1 MALRGIYERPAGNYS
16 ARYQSQYQDYDSFY
30 TNPLSPSLLS
40 IPLPL
45 LLLPH
50 LFLFLLLPLSKRF
63 KEVAWVFV
71 ELPSPFPPPPLLFAR
86 GNHHRVI
93 QDDFHSRSLPK
104 RRSFLSRCFSS
115 VPFFS
120 LSLLLLFS
128 FLFFSFFAPGGEEVF
143 PWVSLSLAR
152 RGLEIGLRIK
162 CLKGIADTGKGRET
176 ILLRLTWALSF
187 AVRNCVGEIG
197 ISAILHS
204 DSLRNGSPMEQMTRI
219 NGDWRKRE
227 RERHSGKNKNMP
239 VFVGTLL
246 RGSALRPT
254 NFAYG
259 QYFR

>member
-71 ELPSPFPPPPLLFAR
+71 ELPSPFPPPLPSSSPEETTIALSKTIFTLVRSPKEDLFFR
-86 GNHHRVI
+86 GV
-93 QDDFHSRSLPK
+93 FHP
-104 RRSFLSRCFSS
+104 FLFFLF
-115 VPFFS
+115 PFFS
-120 LSLLLLFS
+120 F